1 MSETFFYQEAV
12 EQSDCSKPGS
22 RKEKNSFIFC
32 VSRADG
38 MYADPEAECQVGGNE
53 DDDLDEDDH
62 EDDHEDGGDNDAFD
76 GNDH

>member
-1 MSETFFYQEAV
+1 MRLFFTKRQLSNLIAVNLDQE
-12 EQSDCSKPGS
+12 K
-22 RKEKNSFIFC
+22 KKNSVIFC
-32 VSRADG
+32 VCRADG

-62 EDDHEDGGDNDAFD
+62 EDGGDNDAFD

>member
-22 RKEKNSFIFC
+22 SVIFC

-62 EDDHEDGGDNDAFD
+62 EDGGDNDAFD

>member
-1 MSETFFYQEAV
+1 MSETLFYQEAV

-32 VSRADG
+32 VCRADG

-53 DDDLDEDDH
+53 DDEDDH
-62 EDDHEDGGDNDAFD
+62 DGGGNDAFD